1 MGRYQEFANYCT
13 NHGFIVYGI
22 DLVGHGKSLYQGHIK
37 GYFGIFL
44 DEEVEAEDEIQAK
57 EEILYEILDN
67 LANYIEIDVIEVDED
82 IDYDDEEE

>member
-1 MGRYQEFANYCT
+1 MKKFKVEDIR
-13 NHGFIVYGI
+13 
-22 DLVGHGKSLYQGHIK
+22 
-37 GYFGIFL
+37 GYFNIFL

-67 LANYIEIDVIEVDED
+67 LANYIEIDVIEVDDD

>member
-1 MGRYQEFANYCT
+1 MKKFKVEY
-13 NHGFIVYGI
+13 I
-22 DLVGHGKSLYQGHIK
+22 DGC
-37 GYFGIFL
+37 FDMFL
-44 DEEVEAEDEIQAK
+44 GEEVEAENEMHAR

>member
-1 MGRYQEFANYCT
+1 MKKYKVE
-13 NHGFIVYGI
+13 
-22 DLVGHGKSLYQGHIK
+22 DIK

-57 EEILYEILDN
+57 EELLYQIMDN
-67 LANYIEIDVIEVDED
+67 IGNYIDIDVIEVDDD

>member
-1 MGRYQEFANYCT
+1 MKKFKVEDIR
-13 NHGFIVYGI
+13 
-22 DLVGHGKSLYQGHIK
+22 
-37 GYFGIFL
+37 GYFDIFL

-67 LANYIEIDVIEVDED
+67 LGNYIEIEVIEVDED

>member
-1 MGRYQEFANYCT
+1 MKKFKVEDIR
-13 NHGFIVYGI
+13 
-22 DLVGHGKSLYQGHIK
+22 
-37 GYFGIFL
+37 GYFNIFL

-67 LANYIEIDVIEVDED
+67 LGNYIEIDVIEIDED